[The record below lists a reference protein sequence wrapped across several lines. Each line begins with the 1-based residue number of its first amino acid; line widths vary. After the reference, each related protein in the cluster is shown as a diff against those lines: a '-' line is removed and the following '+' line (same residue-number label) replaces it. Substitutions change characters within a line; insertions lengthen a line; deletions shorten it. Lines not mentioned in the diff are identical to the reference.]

1 MSKIGNTQSTL
12 WMILPAWLRR
22 AAVPALPVTETETRA
37 APAFNTK
44 IRNLCLVLSMLVV
57 FNHSNTYAPL
67 IGADQ
72 HPVVSL
78 VGPDAGA
85 SPLEVAVQFFL
96 SGSMWRV
103 TNPVFFMASGFF
115 FFFGWRPTL
124 LGLHRK
130 LSKRVFTLLGPFLI
144 WTVLTM
150 ALNFV
155 AHALASYPAYRAAWE
170 ADGLTFSQLVTFFL
184 NMPSSSQLWFLR
196 DLIYIMAFAVPVL
209 ALVLP
214 RLRGFTILLFLVVYF
229 SNLPNPGVD
238 RTGLCFFGIGAT
250 LGYLRLQPSY
260 SNALW
265 RRLAVMAWIGTA
277 AAYTILALFSDWN
290 LTPLFNLLILV
301 GIFGMWGFY
310 DLLPAGVH
318 TWLTRLSPYRF
329 FIYMTFDPLLPILQR
344 IAAQWLTPNPLTNL
358 LSYFLMPLVVI
369 ALCVGI
375 ASCLRQRL
383 PTGYSF
389 LTGGR

>member
-1 MSKIGNTQSTL
+1 MSKTGNTQSTP
-12 WMILPAWLRR
+12 WMFLPAWLRW
-22 AAVPALPVTETETRA
+22 ATEPALPVADAETRA
-37 APAFNTK
+37 TPAFNTK

-85 SPLEVAVQFFL
+85 SPLEVVVQFFL

-144 WTVLTM
+144 WTILTM

-277 AAYTILALFSDWN
+277 AAYTILALLSDWN
-290 LTPLFNLLILV
+290 VKPLLNLLVLV
-301 GIFGMWGFY
+301 GIVGIWACY
-310 DLLPAGVH
+310 DLLPGRAQD
-318 TWLTRLSPYRF
+318 WLTRLSPYRF
-329 FIYMTFDPLLPILQR
+329 FIYMAFDPLLPTVQR
-344 IAAQWLTPNPLTNL
+344 VVGQWVPATPSLNL
-358 LSYFLMPLVVI
+358 LTYFLYPAIVVT
-369 ALCVGI
+369 LCVGLGM
-375 ASCLRQRL
+375 SLRNRL
-383 PTGYSF
+383 PKGYLV